1 MLVTLSTMS
10 YPCYSLQHNGHTR
23 SKRFVLRCNM
33 NDCLRRK
40 IHRVPE
46 PHNGVYCSLNER
58 LSETIEELVSTLQQ
72 NMPANNNN
80 TNNDKH
86 SEGVYTTL

>member
-1 MLVTLSTMS
+1 MLVTLSIMHELSMLLPSTQRS
-10 YPCYSLQHNGHTR
+10 YKIKKIRTE
-23 SKRFVLRCNM
+23 M

-58 LSETIEELVSTLQQ
+58 LSETLVSTLQ
-72 NMPANNNN
+72 
-80 TNNDKH
+80 
-86 SEGVYTTL
+86 